1 MNSRKTASRFLRKNL
16 FVRTYSKF
24 PLQQKISVPFIFT
37 FLGLWILGTVS
48 IGYYFLNYLERRQLI
63 ELEGMS
69 GLMLKQFQ
77 DEIEALR
84 VEARLIVE
92 AETIRKGIENLN
104 KNTLLQ
110 HLLPLKFLLKVDLIQ
125 AIDIQ
130 KKILID
136 FKINSI
142 SNSKVNNEVA
152 ISQVINGVSLSTIVS
167 AEDKSKSN
175 HMPSAVLIGT
185 APIKSNQGIIGGI
198 ILGRII
204 NSDFLSEI
212 AQKNNV
218 SIVAFQKDKI
228 IASSLPEFEKCFWLP
243 PPQNSLSNFEESIV
257 KIGNRAYLGTTVT
270 LPGIYQSQ
278 LQLVIISSLEGLE
291 KTQKVFLIRLFL
303 FSLVGL
309 TVAIIVGYFVSKLI
323 VFRITFMTEVTQ
335 KIAYQNLWFQLP
347 VYYNDELDRLAHAF
361 NVMSNKLQE
370 KEENMD
376 NKLKAKVEQLEET
389 LQELHL
395 TQAQLIQSEK
405 MSSLGQMIAGIAHE
419 FNNPVNF
426 ISANIQPALD
436 YVEDLLSII
445 SVYQQECPQSSQTMS
460 EIQLDIDLD
469 FLVEDFRNLLSSIKS
484 GAERITTI
492 VRSLRTFSRLD
503 EVGVKLININENL
516 DSTLLI
522 LQHKIR
528 ETGQAGTI
536 PKREIKITKDYKRSP
551 WLTCNPGQ
559 LNQVFLNLVTNAIDA
574 LDELRSDRTNSKI
587 PQISFKIECTDRS
600 SVQITISDNGCGISE
615 EVQNKIFD
623 PFFTTKPIG
632 SGTGLGLSI
641 SYSIIVD
648 RCGGTLKCHSTP
660 GVGTE
665 FIIELPLEE

>member
-92 AETIRKGIENLN
+92 AETLRKGIENLN